1 MKKTTSLLALI
12 LAFLSSCQD
21 SAKDNPF
28 TVGNFDEFDYHFE
41 YGIPIL
47 MSDAREYSIDL
58 DQDGTK
64 DIIFRYLVDQGSNY
78 LISSIYVEQK
88 GGASGIWEFASEP
101 FTDSIFMCKD
111 ANSSSRTIYNTG
123 SGYSCTLD
131 TDSLM
136 TVLTLAEMA
145 LQCEEDASVENY
157 IAYDQLVNFHRFET
171 VGPPEA
177 REFFYDY
184 YPGGEPSYIV
194 LRRSY
199 LETFQY
205 AWIKVKLIRDP
216 MDKANADL
224 EILEYAIQSFGRE

>member
-1 MKKTTSLLALI
+1 MKKTASLLALI

-111 ANSSSRTIYNTG
+111 ANSSSSTIYNTG
-123 SGYSCTLD
+123 SGYSCT
-131 TDSLM
+131 
-136 TVLTLAEMA
+136 
-145 LQCEEDASVENY
+145 
-157 IAYDQLVNFHRFET
+157 
-171 VGPPEA
+171 
-177 REFFYDY
+177 
-184 YPGGEPSYIV
+184 
-194 LRRSY
+194 
-199 LETFQY
+199 
-205 AWIKVKLIRDP
+205 
-216 MDKANADL
+216 
-224 EILEYAIQSFGRE
+224 